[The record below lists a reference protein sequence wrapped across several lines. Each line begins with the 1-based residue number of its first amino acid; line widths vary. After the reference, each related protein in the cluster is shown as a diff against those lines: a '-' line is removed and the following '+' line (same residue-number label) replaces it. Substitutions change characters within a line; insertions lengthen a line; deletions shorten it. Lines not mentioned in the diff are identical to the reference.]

1 VRLLVPV
8 VPSYL
13 CNIGD
18 IAMPP
23 STENIHFDPEM
34 IDLLIKKEKEELE
47 DAQERPFLQIP
58 ILNAPN
64 IEKPPIK
71 EEKESVIVLDL

>member
-1 VRLLVPV
+1 ME
-8 VPSYL
+8 Y
-13 CNIGD
+13 G
-18 IAMPP
+18 
-23 STENIHFDPEM
+23 
-34 IDLLIKKEKEELE
+34 LIKKEKEELE